1 MAAFLNTP
9 NLQEL
14 PIPGLSFSKVDFD
27 SALPVV
33 YLDSKYRLQKVS
45 DGENSFFQSDLDVSR
60 LNSIHG
66 WLNLCG
72 RLMAVA
78 RPLHR
83 QLMMNRKIIVTE
95 QADLHLTWDDFG
107 IFIKPLPLYL
117 LSKRVWTDY
126 LCKDQELYEAALG
139 FLLSYTWLI
148 TTRNDHSIATDK
160 TGSGPLLPEDITWKE
175 WRELVLVMTE
185 GSKFGKR
192 DHVNKR
198 YRYGELRLD
207 RLNYVWRLSPSTFF
221 SPNHSFVRG
230 YYFGYHRY
238 GVFFQKNFAW
248 LIVVFAY
255 VTIVLTGMQVGLA
268 LDRLQSNT
276 AFSNACYGFA
286 IFSIVV
292 PVVFVG
298 VAIAFFAFLFL
309 DNIFSTVINWAK
321 HSKQT
326 HRKEKHQTFESS
338 HSV

>member
-1 MAAFLNTP
+1 MLKTP
-9 NLQEL
+9 HLAEL
-14 PIPGLSFSKVDFD
+14 PIAGLNFSKVDFD
-27 SALPVV
+27 SALPIV
-33 YLDSKYRLQKVS
+33 YLDSEYRLLKVS
-45 DGENSFFQSDLDVSR
+45 DGENSFFQNDLDVSR
-60 LNSIHG
+60 LNNIHG

-72 RLMAVA
+72 RFMEVA

-83 QLMMNRKIIVTE
+83 QLMMNRNIIVTE
-95 QADLHLTWDDFG
+95 QADLHLTWDDAG

-117 LSKRVWTDY
+117 LSKRVWVDY
-126 LCKDQELYEAALG
+126 LCKDPELYEAALG

-148 TTRNDHSIATDK
+148 TTRNDFSIAMDT
-160 TGSGPLLPEDITWKE
+160 TGRGPLLPEDITWKE
-175 WRELVLVMTE
+175 WRELVLVMTK

-198 YRYGELRLD
+198 YRYGELRLH
-207 RLNYVWRLSPSTFF
+207 RLNYVWRLSPSILF
-221 SPNHSFVRG
+221 SPQHSFVRG
-230 YYFGYHRY
+230 YYYGYHRY

-268 LDRLQSNT
+268 LDRLNSNT

-298 VAIAFFAFLFL
+298 VVIGIFVFLVF
-309 DNIFSTVINWAK
+309 DNIFSTVINWAR
-321 HSKQT
+321 HSKQP
-326 HRKEKHQTFESS
+326 HRKEKHQTLESS
-338 HSV
+338 RCV